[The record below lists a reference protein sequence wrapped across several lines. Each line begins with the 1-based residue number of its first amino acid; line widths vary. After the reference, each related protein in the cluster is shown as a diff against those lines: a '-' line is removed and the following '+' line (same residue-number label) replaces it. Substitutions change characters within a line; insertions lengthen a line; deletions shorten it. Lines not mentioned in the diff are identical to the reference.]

1 MTARLIA
8 LPARRAPLLGQG
20 WPPPVIL
27 LPALLV
33 GALCAIPPV
42 YLLVR
47 AGQSPE
53 AAWEAITASSTLGL
67 ALRTAALA
75 AATTAL
81 AAAIA
86 LPLAWLTTRTD
97 LPGRRALSILA
108 ALPLAVPSYIAAML
122 AVSAFGPLGLL
133 QDVLEPFGVARLP
146 SIYGFP
152 GAMLVLALFTYPYLL
167 LTLRPAL
174 LGLDPRLEETSR
186 GLGYGRWTTF
196 RRVVLPQLRP
206 ALASG
211 GLLVA
216 LYAIS
221 DFGAVALL
229 RYDTLT
235 RALFVRYES
244 GFDFSGAS
252 ALALVLISIAFALIA
267 LELWARGERRYHSAR
282 GGSRPVATAP
292 LGRWRWPAVGLV
304 SALIALALAL
314 PLALL
319 GYWLLRGLA
328 AGEALG
334 GVGASML
341 DSLTASGLAALVAA
355 GLALPVAVLS
365 ARHRRFALTQPIE
378 LLSHSGFAL
387 PGLVVALALVFAA
400 LHSESLAGALF
411 GGRLYQS
418 LALLVAAYA
427 LLFLP
432 QALGATRTSLLQ
444 ISPSMEEAASGL
456 GRRPWQVLGTI
467 TLPLAS
473 RGIAV
478 GMALVFLTT
487 MKELPATLILSPIG
501 FEPLAAQVWSA
512 SSEAFFARA
521 ALPALLLVLLS
532 ALPLAV
538 LTLWRRDA

>member
-8 LPARRAPLLGQG
+8 LPARRATLLGHG
-20 WPPPVIL
+20 WPPAIIL
-27 LPALLV
+27 WPALLV

-53 AAWEAITASSTLGL
+53 AAWEAIAASSTFGL
-67 ALRTAALA
+67 ALRTAGLA

-81 AAAIA
+81 AGAIA

-122 AVSAFGPLGLL
+122 AVSAFGPVGLL
-133 QDVLEPFGVARLP
+133 QDALEPLGVQRLP
-146 SIYGFP
+146 SIYGFW

-186 GLGYGRWTTF
+186 GLGYGRWSTF

-292 LGRWRWPAVGLV
+292 LGRWRWPALGLV
-304 SALIALALAL
+304 TALLALALAL

-328 AGEALG
+328 AGEALS
-334 GVGASML
+334 GVGASVL

-400 LHSESLAGALF
+400 LHSESLAGGLF

-418 LALLVAAYA
+418 LALLVAGYA

-456 GRRPWQVLGTI
+456 GRRPWQVLGSI

>member
-1 MTARLIA
+1 MTVRPIA
-8 LPARRAPLLGQG
+8 LPVRRMPLLAHG
-20 WPPPVIL
+20 WPPAVIL

-53 AAWEAITASSTLGL
+53 AAWEAVAASSTLGL
-67 ALRTAALA
+67 ALRTVALA
-75 AATTAL
+75 ASTTVIAG
-81 AAAIA
+81 AIA

-97 LPGRRALSILA
+97 LPGGRALAILA

-122 AVSAFGPLGLL
+122 AVSAFGPTGLL
-133 QDVLEPFGVARLP
+133 QDVLAPLGVERLP
-146 SIYGFP
+146 SIYGFT
-152 GAMLVLALFTYPYLL
+152 GATLVLALFTYPYLL

-186 GLGYGRWTTF
+186 GLGHGRWTTF
-196 RRVVLPQLRP
+196 LRVVLPQLRP
-206 ALASG
+206 ALAAG

-229 RYDTLT
+229 RYDTIT

-244 GFDFSGAS
+244 GFDLSGAS
-252 ALALVLISIAFALIA
+252 ALALVLIGIAFALIA
-267 LELWARGERRYHSAR
+267 IELWARGERRYHASR
-282 GGSRPVATAP
+282 SGSRPAAIAP
-292 LGRWRWPAVGLV
+292 LGRWRWPAFGLV
-304 SALIALALAL
+304 AGLLAVALAL
-314 PLALL
+314 PLGLL
-319 GYWLLRGLA
+319 GYWLVRGLA
-328 AGEALG
+328 AGEALH
-334 GVGASML
+334 GVGGAML

-355 GLALPVAVLS
+355 AAAVPVAVLS
-365 ARHRRFALTQPIE
+365 ARHSRFSLTQPIE

-400 LHSESLAGALF
+400 LHSESIAGGLF
-411 GGRLYQS
+411 GGWFYQS
-418 LALLVAAYA
+418 LGLLVAGYA

-432 QALGATRTSLLQ
+432 QALGATRASLLQ

-456 GRRPWQVLGTI
+456 GRRPWQVLGSI

-501 FEPLAAQVWSA
+501 FQPLAAQVWGA
-512 SSEAFFARA
+512 ASEAFFARA

-532 ALPLAV
+532 ALPLA
-538 LTLWRRDA
+538 LIAFWRRDA